1 MKKMIKNKIS
11 VVGLGK
17 LGLPLVACFASR
29 GFKVIGIDIN
39 KEVVDAVNKGK
50 SPIVEPKL
58 AEFILKFKKNIITT
72 QNHDEA
78 IKKTDITYIIVATP
92 SDMKGNFSN
101 AYVESAVK
109 SLAKSFG
116 KNKKKYH
123 LFVISSTVMPGS
135 TEKRFIPLIEK
146 YSGRKLN
153 TDFGLCYVPDFVA
166 LGNVIDNFLNPD
178 LVVIGQSDK
187 FAGDQLIPIY
197 KKLCK
202 NKPYIARMSIISGE
216 IAKIAL
222 NNYITLKMS
231 FANFLANLCE
241 KIPGADVDAI
251 TRAIGSDKR
260 ISPYYIK
267 GGLSFGGTCFPRDTK
282 AFQIFLRKY
291 NYRPELIR
299 AVEKINK
306 FQDKHLSDIVF
317 KNLSLIRDKKVS
329 ILGLSFKPNTAVITE
344 SPAIKLIHSLL
355 ERNVKIAVYDPL
367 AMNNTKNIF
376 GNKIQYTKSI
386 RDCFSRSSCWVITT
400 PDKKFKKINDSFVAK
415 SPTVIIDCWRIL
427 NPQKFS
433 KKIKYIKWGYY
444 KEKDN

>member
-1 MKKMIKNKIS
+1 MIKNKIS

>member
-101 AYVESAVK
+101 PYVESAMK